1 MFIPKKNGYISSAP
15 PFQILPPSCEP
26 GGRYRSTTPYLRL
39 MRHRFFSDVP
49 WLGVPFA
56 APHRSSFGTH
66 LSPDFTSFITASSVT
81 MLRDATIVRH
91 RCVRLRGN
99 PLRVYC
105 TREKKNKGN
114 GAFTVKCF
122 AVMPANLRHPQA
134 GPVRVS
140 QFEFEFKAR
149 LRLGKC
155 AQTTGSHRS
164 VPQFA

>member
-1 MFIPKKNGYISSAP
+1 MVICVHSEEAWLYFLSSTFSNLPFP
-15 PFQILPPSCEP
+15 PMPPSCERRP
-26 GGRYRSTTPYLRL
+26 LSFYDAVPASNEASLLLGCTLARS
-39 MRHRFFSDVP
+39 
-49 WLGVPFA
+49 PFA

-66 LSPDFTSFITASSVT
+66 LSPDSTSFTTASSVT

-122 AVMPANLRHPQA
+122 AVMPLKFEAPTSRS
-134 GPVRVS
+134 GPGQS
-140 QFEFEFKAR
+140 I
-149 LRLGKC
+149 
-155 AQTTGSHRS
+155 
-164 VPQFA
+164 